1 MSNLISRRGDE
12 SLLLHCNWGW
22 DGKYDGYFA
31 GKAFDAVKGCYLAD
45 DNAAVSQTRGANA
58 KNSLGGSGSLL
69 IINRSDYEKTCSST
83 VCFVGCRLR
92 QIV

>member
-1 MSNLISRRGDE
+1 MSNLISRRVDK

-31 GKAFDAVKGCYLAD
+31 GKAFDAVKG
-45 DNAAVSQTRGANA
+45 VIWQTITLPFRRRGVRTRRIT
-58 KNSLGGSGSLL
+58 LGGFGSLL

>member
-1 MSNLISRRGDE
+1 MSNLISRRVDK

-31 GKAFDAVKGCYLAD
+31 GKAFDAVKGTITLPFRRRG
-45 DNAAVSQTRGANA
+45 VRTRRITP
-58 KNSLGGSGSLL
+58 GGSGSLL

-92 QIV
+92 QII

>member
-1 MSNLISRRGDE
+1 MSNLISRRVDK

-45 DNAAVSQTRGANA
+45 DNAAVSQTRGEREE
-58 KNSLGGSGSLL
+58 LHLVVPDRYL
-69 IINRSDYEKTCSST
+69 
-83 VCFVGCRLR
+83 
-92 QIV
+92 

>member
-1 MSNLISRRGDE
+1 MLNLISRRVDK

-45 DNAAVSQTRGANA
+45 DNAAVSQTRG
-58 KNSLGGSGSLL
+58 GFGSLL

>member
-1 MSNLISRRGDE
+1 MLNLISKRVDK

-45 DNAAVSQTRGANA
+45 DNAAVSQTRGANT
-58 KNSLGGSGSLL
+58 
-69 IINRSDYEKTCSST
+69 NRSDYEKTCSST

>member
-22 DGKYDGYFA
+22 GGKYDGYFA
-31 GKAFDAVKGCYLAD
+31 GKAFDAVKGCYLAY

-58 KNSLGGSGSLL
+58 KNYTWWF
-69 IINRSDYEKTCSST
+69 R
-83 VCFVGCRLR
+83 
-92 QIV
+92 IVTYNKP

>member
-1 MSNLISRRGDE
+1 MSNLISRRVDK

-31 GKAFDAVKGCYLAD
+31 SKAFDAVKGCYLAD
-45 DNAAVSQTRGANA
+45 DIAAVSQTRGANA

-69 IINRSDYEKTCSST
+69 IINRSNYEKAYSP
-83 VCFVGCRLR
+83 VRRFVGCRLR